1 MFRAIVGADKAP
13 EIRSRPNHLKP
24 TPCERMH
31 FRGHHAHLE
40 ALRTK
45 SRQFVDDSRKRPY
58 ELVVRCFIMGTIC
71 LQQALLLFSIARE
84 VEHLRR
90 ERLANLRHI
99 FRLGKLLSQHF
110 LRGVFETFENHVVG
124 IDKRAIV
131 VEQNRG

>member
-1 MFRAIVGADKAP
+1 M
-13 EIRSRPNHLKP
+13 
-24 TPCERMH
+24 
-31 FRGHHAHLE
+31 
-40 ALRTK
+40 
-45 SRQFVDDSRKRPY
+45 
-58 ELVVRCFIMGTIC
+58 RCFIMGTIC
-71 LQQALLLFSIARE
+71 LQQALPPLFSIARE

-110 LRGVFETFENHVVG
+110 LRGVFETFENHVMR